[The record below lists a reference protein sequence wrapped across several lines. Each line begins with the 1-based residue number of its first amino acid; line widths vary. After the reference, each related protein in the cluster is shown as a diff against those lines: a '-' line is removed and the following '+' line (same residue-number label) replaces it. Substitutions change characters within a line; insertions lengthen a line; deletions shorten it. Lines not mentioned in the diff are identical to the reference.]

1 MLLREDIYWE
11 GIIMKRLLQVLA
23 NLWQRALKTVARFP
37 LTVVSLICAVSLI
50 FYMISHDQASQ
61 SPETMVEKLMFTFLL
76 GAFLGV
82 AAQFLCERFPAVSR
96 RRLLVYL
103 VSVLLTGG
111 YYLILY
117 PAAGISFEVSV
128 RTLVAVFA
136 MFCAFIWLPS
146 FREKFDFNI
155 AALIHLK
162 AAFVAVLYSA
172 VLSMG
177 CSAIIAGINILLFKI
192 NNDAYAYVMTL
203 IWVFFAPVYYLSL
216 LPRFNSEAEADR
228 EETIE
233 ASLYPKFLEVLV
245 SYIAIPLAA
254 IYTLVFAA
262 YFCKILVTLNWPS
275 GQLGGMVLA
284 YAAAGLFI
292 YILASPIENRFTAV
306 YRRLFPIFLIPI
318 VIMQLISVG
327 IRLNAYGIT
336 ESRYYVAGFGVFS
349 IVCAVSLILKP
360 VKRNGI
366 IAVLAAMLAII
377 SVMPPVDAFT
387 VSRISQID
395 RLEKML
401 ISEGVLADGRIQV
414 KDNVP
419 LKVREETTNILNYL
433 NNRDYIKYVTWLP
446 EDFNAYNDMNKIL
459 GFEPA
464 YPQAEEYEEKEYF
477 YLSSDM
483 QEPYIISGYD
493 IIYDSYSDRWAK
505 DYAEEY
511 DLTVRG
517 KPYKLVFERISE
529 MELQIKVMD
538 AAGQEVISTGLYE
551 FVKTLPLHSSPNGK
565 GNIEAEKMTLEVE
578 NDGYKLRVMLQNING
593 FSGEGQDK
601 GIDYDFIVM
610 FGAPE

>member
-505 DYAEEY
+505 DHAEEY

-578 NDGYKLRVMLQNING
+578 NDGYKLRVMLQNVNG

>member
-1 MLLREDIYWE
+1 
-11 GIIMKRLLQVLA
+11 MKRLLQVLA

-349 IVCAVSLILKP
+349 IVCAVLLILKP

-505 DYAEEY
+505 DHAEEY

>member
-1 MLLREDIYWE
+1 
-11 GIIMKRLLQVLA
+11 MKRLLQVLA

-349 IVCAVSLILKP
+349 IVCAVLLILKP

>member
-1 MLLREDIYWE
+1 
-11 GIIMKRLLQVLA
+11 MKRLLQVLA

>member
-578 NDGYKLRVMLQNING
+578 NDGYKLRVMLQNVNG